1 VSRDNDLDDFV
12 ENLVRIGVDQVTAE
26 LGVDR
31 AKAEPAMR
39 SVAEQLCAVYARRL
53 IYVPVAYDPRN
64 REIIEKYG
72 RQGRA
77 ARAYSPERVTELA
90 VEYQLGERR
99 IYGILA
105 QARAEDFAAR
115 QPALPGFE
123 DPVENP
129 A

>member
-1 VSRDNDLDDFV
+1 VSRRDDIDNFV
-12 ENLVRIGVDQVTAE
+12 ENLVRIGVDQLDSE
-26 LGVDR
+26 LGTQRDR
-31 AKAEPAMR
+31 AETAMR
-39 SVAEQLCAVYARRL
+39 RVAEQLCAAYAGRPM
-53 IYVPVAYDPRN
+53 YVPVAYDPRN
-64 REIIEKYG
+64 REIVEKYG

-105 QARAEDFAAR
+105 QARAEEFAAR

-123 DPVENP
+123 DPAENR